1 MTFHAPGVSLRGLK
15 TVAQSHAEDTTVSS
29 LSAVNLTDDTFSIEM
44 ASLCSDSRQC
54 GGTLA
59 KVNEMG
65 SKNETSFFGREKG
78 TKCALAKNGNGP
90 LAHRHKGM
98 MH

>member
-1 MTFHAPGVSLRGLK
+1 MSLRGFK
-15 TVAQSHAEDTTVSS
+15 TVAQSHAEDATVSS
-29 LSAVNLTDDTFSIEM
+29 LSAINLTDDTFSIEM
-44 ASLCSDSRQC
+44 ASLGSDSCQF

-59 KVNEMG
+59 KVNEG
-65 SKNETSFFGREKG
+65 ESKSETSFFGREKG

-90 LAHRHKGM
+90 FAHRHKGM